1 MTKIVVLL
9 NDQIDSSSL
18 MEIKRLTNLGLGDIR
33 QRVASGHPIVEYKM
47 YNNDYENTFQTL
59 RNLVETFS
67 RHSINSRFFQVSDED
82 ANILEMN
89 NRDLYEVSPDTV
101 NNLMES
107 YEREVSRQMGELEEA

>member
-9 NDQIDSSSL
+9 NKNVDNRSL
-18 MEIKRLTNLGLGDIR
+18 TDIKRITNLGLDDIK
-33 QRVASGHPIVEYKM
+33 QRVASGHPLVEYKM

-59 RNLVETFS
+59 RNLMETFS

-82 ANILEMN
+82 ANIFEMN

-107 YEREVSRQMGELEEA
+107 YEREVSRQMGELEKA